1 MGTSVRRTRLKCP
14 FTNSGAALTHV
25 SASANAFSC
34 SPIFRKH
41 ALRFASATWCAGFNS
56 SALV

>member
-1 MGTSVRRTRLKCP
+1 MRRTRLKCP